1 MKHILQKLWLGIMTL
16 IILIISIVWLFQV
29 GMLKDFYITQRKK
42 ILLEEAIYLSESLS
56 TWNPGAKLSFEVHA
70 KLTTLTG
77 VYDTRM
83 LVLDVNNNFVL
94 HPDITPQEFMILD
107 LNNIEPSSRPATK
120 GLHNFIQRLESRS
133 NTAPTF
139 SIIKTEF
146 PPNNSILVT
155 APIYLEDIYK
165 GKVILFMPLAPID
178 EATAILQKQLSII
191 SIISLIIGS
200 LVALLLSS
208 QFTKPILVIKNATK
222 QIASGNFNISVP
234 VTTKDEM
241 GTLAKDINDMAL
253 QLGKTDQSRRDFVAN
268 VSHDLKTPI
277 TLIQTYAEFII
288 EKSTHLSEEDK
299 EYLEVIHD
307 ESMHLNHI
315 VEDLLYLSKI
325 ESNAIQLD
333 LEPTNL
339 RNTIE
344 TTERSLRCML
354 DQHQIKV
361 CLETTGT
368 EFEIKL
374 DRHKI
379 QRVIFNL
386 IHNVIQH
393 ASDTDKIRIK
403 VEYLKPYFR
412 FEIKDYGQGIPEED
426 LPHIWDRFYRV
437 DKSRNSS
444 NTPNFEGSHT
454 GIGMSIV
461 KQILIKH
468 HFDYGIK
475 SKIGAGTLIWFEGH
489 MGENY

>member
-29 GMLKDFYITQRKK
+29 GLLKDFYISQRKDL
-42 ILLEEAIYLSESLS
+42 LLEEVVYLAEAFS
-56 TWNPGAKLSFEVHA
+56 TWDPGAKLPFEVHT
-70 KLTTLTG
+70 KLTTLSS

-83 LVLDVNNNFVL
+83 LILDANNDFVL
-94 HPDITPQEFMILD
+94 HPDIIPQEFMNID
-107 LNNIEPSSRPATK
+107 LNSSKSSVRPANR
-120 GLHNFIQRLESRS
+120 GLNNFIERLETRS
-133 NTAPTF
+133 TTAPTF
-139 SIIKTEF
+139 SIVKTEF

-155 APIYLEDIYK
+155 APIYMGEIYK
-165 GKVILFMPLAPID
+165 GKVVLFMALAPID
-178 EATAILQKQLSII
+178 EATEILQKQLSII
-191 SIISLIIGS
+191 SIISLFIGS
-200 LVALLLSS
+200 FVALLLSS

-222 QIASGNFNISVP
+222 QIASGNFDISIP

-253 QLGKTDQSRRDFVAN
+253 QLNKTDQSRRDFVAN

-325 ESNAIQLD
+325 ESNAIKLD

-339 RNTIE
+339 QSTIE

-354 DQHQIKV
+354 NQHQIKV

-368 EFEIKL
+368 EFDIKL

-444 NTPNFEGSHT
+444 NSPNLEGSHT

-475 SKIGAGTLIWFEGH
+475 SKVGAGTLIWFEGH